1 MGTHATVSI
10 KTNERIRTIYCHYDG
25 YLSSLGRVLLEHY
38 TTEERINELIDFGD
52 ASSIYKNLSPSEDSE
67 HSFLYPQKDTCVFYH
82 RDRGEDL
89 VIKEYASETSLLRNR
104 GMEYNY
110 LFRDGEWYYCFST
123 RNGFSKWE
131 KLEVIKEEK

>member
-52 ASSIYKNLSPSEDSE
+52 ASSIYKNLCPLEDSE

-89 VIKEYASETSLLRNR
+89 VIKKYASETSLLHNG

-131 KLEVIKEEK
+131 KLATIKEEK